1 MKRVSVGRTV
11 VIVCGVI
18 AVGCSADQSIQL
30 NADGSGFADISI
42 QLDPALFA
50 YLSDLQMGF
59 GDSSGHVFDSDAIA
73 AGFLREPG
81 IELRSIAVPSPDRLV
96 LQVAFTSI
104 GDLRRGDTGVL
115 SRLLRYETTPRLRRL
130 FAAVDRDG
138 IEGLLDIAGIDPF
151 VGRALLPPER
161 GMTAAA
167 YRDYLAWALEEYAGR
182 RSLQTV
188 FAAARVATEVTV
200 AGALQRVRGGEG
212 TGTTAR
218 FITPLVEAVV
228 SGVDHSLVFEVE

>member
-1 MKRVSVGRTV
+1 MKSGQVGRIV
-11 VIVCGVI
+11 AIVCGVVV
-18 AVGCSADQSIQL
+18 AGCSADQSIQL
-30 NADGSGFADISI
+30 NTDGSGFADISI

-50 YLSDLQMGF
+50 YLSDLQAGF
-59 GDSSGHVFDSDAIA
+59 GDSSGHVFDTDAIA

-96 LQVAFTSI
+96 VQVAFASI
-104 GDLRRGDTGVL
+104 GDLGRGDSGVI

-130 FAAVDRDG
+130 FAAIDRDG
-138 IEGLLDIAGIDPF
+138 IEGLLEIAGIDPF

-161 GMTAAA
+161 GMTAAE

-182 RSLQTV
+182 RPLQTV

-200 AGALQRVRGGEG
+200 AGALVQVRGGAG
-212 TGTTAR
+212 DGTTAR
-218 FITPLVEAVV
+218 FVTPLVEAVV
-228 SGVDHSLVFEVE
+228 NGVDHSLVFQVE